1 MIKARKLI
9 FSFILTFIA
18 AAGICISAFAEERVT
33 YDGNARKFIFAT
45 DSGYSP
51 TDLFAKF
58 KNCMPGDSILQEIE
72 VKNDVSNN
80 VKVKVYLKSYGADEK
95 SQKLLSQMNL
105 KVEQQGGSELFN
117 SPAHETAQLSDWV
130 YLGTVYSGGDI
141 KLNLTLDAPITMGN
155 EYRDSIGY
163 VDWEFKVEELPI
175 EEGDPKSVNTGQ
187 KPQVEFMI
195 LAGIC
200 LFTAGC
206 LSIIHCRKRSLR
218 CGTDIKPLP

>member
-9 FSFILTFIA
+9 FSFVLTLIA
-18 AAGICISAFAEERVT
+18 AVSICTSAFAEERVT

-72 VKNDVSNN
+72 VKNDASNN

-95 SQKLLSQMNL
+95 SRKLLSQMNL
-105 KVEQQGGSELFN
+105 KVEQQGSSELFN
-117 SPAHETAQLSDWV
+117 APAHETAQLSDWV
-130 YLGTVYSGGDI
+130 YLGTVYSGGNI
-141 KLNLTLDAPITMGN
+141 KLNLTLDVPITMGN
-155 EYRDSIGY
+155 EFRDSIGS

-175 EEGDPKSVNTGQ
+175 GEGDPKSVNTGQ
-187 KPQVEFMI
+187 KPEVEFII
-195 LAGIC
+195 LAGLC
-200 LFTAGC
+200 LFTAGGW
-206 LSIIHCRKRSLR
+206 SVIYRKKCRLV
-218 CGTDIKPLP
+218 